1 MVFSW
6 QRFKMCYFSSWG
18 SKNHG
23 KLRNFETTLPKHQRS
38 VHLRT
43 FLSVINSFLATVTAK
58 SLSAVPPKSIE
69 IQAAQFHIQ
78 HWHKRGFSRILP
90 TIALDREPRLLEPR
104 LLGVFDEPLKKI
116 TSAWVEHVYDVT
128 QRDFWHVRWHKHI
141 GIETLHSCSSIHTN
155 LSSQNRKTQILEHH
169 L

>member
-43 FLSVINSFLATVTAK
+43 FLSVVNSFLATVTAK

-90 TIALDREPRLLEPR
+90 TIALRTENLDCEECLTSLLKILQALELIIFMM
-104 LLGVFDEPLKKI
+104 LLNVI
-116 TSAWVEHVYDVT
+116 
-128 QRDFWHVRWHKHI
+128 FWHARWHKHS
-141 GIETLHSCSSIHTN
+141 GIERFIRGNRAHQSIRISAH
-155 LSSQNRKTQILEHH
+155 KTEKHKS
-169 L
+169 